1 MLNSRLETTYKS
13 LTATLLSSPA
23 FLQPFFHPNMA
34 YTSVN
39 VGEEHTAESAWTQSD
54 LLKEGRQSSCG
65 KQPD

>member
-1 MLNSRLETTYKS
+1 
-13 LTATLLSSPA
+13 
-23 FLQPFFHPNMA
+23 MA